1 MTPRDGFFASEPF
14 ALTVLTTLVVHVMPN
29 LWSDAMSFKFFI
41 PDKPLGSAPSL
52 RARHRVD
59 VRVWITGG
67 AACTR
72 GGVFRLP
79 CLRFGFTEMLRTAIS
94 IFAINRNW
102 GAVYASAVD
111 PATRERFRAFIEAYS
126 GVNDALFFIFL
137 YHIHRRADLIWNRI
151 SAHEMAAC
159 RNLESSLRCGPC
171 LTCRAGSTP
180 SLF

>member
-1 MTPRDGFFASEPF
+1 MLCRSNSLYLINRWVVLLHCALVIVSMF
-14 ALTVLTTLVVHVMPN
+14 ALGLPAVQRAPAAV
-29 LWSDAMSFKFFI
+29 FFGF
-41 PDKPLGSAPSL
+41 LAF
-52 RARHRVD
+52 
-59 VRVWITGG
+59 
-67 AACTR
+67 AC
-72 GGVFRLP
+72 
-79 CLRFGFTEMLRTAIS
+79 FGFTEMLRTAIS

-102 GAVYASAVD
+102 RAVYASAVD